1 MDMSSSSVKGLYHGL
16 DLVNASDA
24 LQGSDDER
32 TLTALKHTL
41 QHNKEL
47 QVQIIDG
54 ACVVDMISRQ
64 LGKAKVFSSVS
75 ADGST
80 MEEPTLLV
88 QTLMSLAS
96 HFSTYECERYIWL
109 VPDGKRQFAEQV
121 LYLARVVFQD
131 KSVHNHEGQKEEEEA
146 EAMSGNKKRT
156 PHSRSWTEHIQ
167 VVHFGTATG
176 VDVWK
181 TEADLNKGLAGVVEY
196 THSRMKEIVTK
207 NRGNP
212 GRGTDYGDLDH
223 EEEEEEES
231 VLDEQELA
239 RMATL
244 LSTSALVVASIGC
257 KRIRKLNVD
266 MARILDGKG
275 NSGVFLQYVH
285 SRLCG

>member
-1 MDMSSSSVKGLYHGL
+1 
-16 DLVNASDA
+16 
-24 LQGSDDER
+24 
-32 TLTALKHTL
+32 
-41 QHNKEL
+41 
-47 QVQIIDG
+47 
-54 ACVVDMISRQ
+54 
-64 LGKAKVFSSVS
+64 
-75 ADGST
+75 
-80 MEEPTLLV
+80 
-88 QTLMSLAS
+88 
-96 HFSTYECERYIWL
+96 
-109 VPDGKRQFAEQV
+109 
-121 LYLARVVFQD
+121 
-131 KSVHNHEGQKEEEEA
+131 
-146 EAMSGNKKRT
+146 
-156 PHSRSWTEHIQ
+156 
-167 VVHFGTATG
+167 
-176 VDVWK
+176 
-181 TEADLNKGLAGVVEY
+181 
-196 THSRMKEIVTK
+196 MKEIVTK